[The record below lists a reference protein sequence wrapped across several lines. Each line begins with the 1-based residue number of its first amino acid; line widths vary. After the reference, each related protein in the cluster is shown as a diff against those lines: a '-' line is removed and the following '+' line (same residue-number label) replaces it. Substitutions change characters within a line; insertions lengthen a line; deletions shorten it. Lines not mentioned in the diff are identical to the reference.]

1 MARADM
7 NAVTGV
13 PSQSVGAGQGRGGAH
28 ASGVRKARGFT
39 LGRRQHLAAW
49 LFLTPAILYVLFAF
63 ALPIIYNIMLSFE
76 QTSPATIAD
85 ITAPFAGLG
94 NYRFILDDPTSRTAI
109 IHTFEFTFG
118 SLVGQFIIGF
128 SLALLFTL
136 RFPGRTLGRSLII
149 VPWLLPL
156 IVTGLIFRFLFQL
169 EGGAVNQLLMDVGLV
184 HQPID
189 WLDNPHLALRD
200 GTYRE
205 HLARGALLHA
215 PALQRSSRR
224 ASTGQGSGPH
234 RRCRRLAEAPPRHS
248 ADNPARYR
256 GHSASRVRVHREGV
270 RPGDRTYR
278 RRSGQHDA
286 THHDLVL
293 QLVVPAVLL
302 WRRCRAQQRAARA
315 GDDLRA
321 VVPVHESGF
330 LEAQLGSG
338 EMTRL
343 QRSRTLRWLCT
354 LATVAALVIVLFPVY
369 AVIVGSFES
378 TETLFSG
385 TYYWLPHAATL
396 DNYRTVI
403 QAQSGN
409 VLTSLIVGVGT
420 AVLALVVAVPAAYA
434 LAKYR
439 LRVTVVIVS
448 ALLVAQIVPSIVLA
462 TSLFVIFHWIH
473 LVNTYPGLIIA
484 DGTYAIPFSIL
495 VLRAFFFSLP
505 NDLTQ
510 AARVDGA
517 SEWQTFQRIVI
528 PLARSALIT
537 VAVFA
542 FLNGWGDFI
551 FALTI
556 LNGATIVPVT
566 LGIYTYLG
574 NYSTQ
579 WGAVMA
585 AGAFAMV
592 PAAVMLVVAQRYIA
606 SGLTAGSV
614 VG

>member
-1 MARADM
+1 
-7 NAVTGV
+7 
-13 PSQSVGAGQGRGGAH
+13 
-28 ASGVRKARGFT
+28 
-39 LGRRQHLAAW
+39 
-49 LFLTPAILYVLFAF
+49 
-63 ALPIIYNIMLSFE
+63 
-76 QTSPATIAD
+76 
-85 ITAPFAGLG
+85 
-94 NYRFILDDPTSRTAI
+94 
-109 IHTFEFTFG
+109 
-118 SLVGQFIIGF
+118 
-128 SLALLFTL
+128 
-136 RFPGRTLGRSLII
+136 
-149 VPWLLPL
+149 
-156 IVTGLIFRFLFQL
+156 
-169 EGGAVNQLLMDVGLV
+169 
-184 HQPID
+184 
-189 WLDNPHLALRD
+189 
-200 GTYRE
+200 
-205 HLARGALLHA
+205 
-215 PALQRSSRR
+215 
-224 ASTGQGSGPH
+224 
-234 RRCRRLAEAPPRHS
+234 
-248 ADNPARYR
+248 
-256 GHSASRVRVHREGV
+256 
-270 RPGDRTYR
+270 
-278 RRSGQHDA
+278 
-286 THHDLVL
+286 
-293 QLVVPAVLL
+293 
-302 WRRCRAQQRAARA
+302 
-315 GDDLRA
+315 
-321 VVPVHESGF
+321 
-330 LEAQLGSG
+330 
-338 EMTRL
+338 MTRL

-354 LATVAALVIVLFPVY
+354 LATVASLVIVLFPVY

-396 DNYRTVI
+396 DNYRAVI

-409 VLTSLIVGVGT
+409 VLTSLIVGLGT
-420 AVLALVVAVPAAYA
+420 AVLALVVSVPAAYA

-579 WGAVMA
+579 WGEVMA

-606 SGLTAGSV
+606 SGLTAGAV